1 MKRISSLSAILCLAA
16 ALGFAQSPDLDT
28 YKSGIRDFADELA
41 AVLPMNS
48 LIGLNWNDAYIGQ
61 FEALP
66 HAGIGFTAGFTT
78 LPSGAIKNIIENT
91 MGGDS
96 MDLPDV
102 LQKTGIPIPA
112 GTIDV
117 RISGFSL
124 PMDLG
129 IKFGYFNFNSNDI
142 KGDSLL
148 VGGDIRC
155 CILEQTILIP
165 KISIGAGF
173 NYLRTQIKLGG
184 VLGDDVE
191 ILVPPSLAGYLP
203 GINSLIVSSPELY
216 LETATKV
223 IDFKIQASWQAL
235 IFEPSIGLG
244 MSYGV
249 SRITAGAQS
258 SIYKNDATNPA
269 NILSP
274 PEMAALSALGF
285 DVDEK
290 GIGYTSTVA
299 ALSYRLFGGIGFN
312 LSAFRMSLGLLFGM
326 NTGSWGAT
334 FGARLQL

>member
-28 YKSGIRDFADELA
+28 YKSGIRDFAEELA
-41 AVLPMNS
+41 AVLPLNS

-78 LPSGAIKNIIENT
+78 LPAGAIENIIENT
-91 MGGDS
+91 MGGDPA
-96 MDLPDV
+96 DLPNI
-102 LQKTGIPIPA
+102 LRKTGIPVPA

-124 PMDLG
+124 PLDLG
-129 IKFGYFNFNSNDI
+129 LKFGYFNFDFNDI
-142 KGDSLL
+142 DGDYLL
-148 VGGDIRC
+148 MGGDIRY

-184 VLGDDVE
+184 ALGDELKID
-191 ILVPPSLAGYLP
+191 IPSSVSGSLP
-203 GINSLIVSSPELY
+203 GINSLIVTSPGLY

-223 IDFKIQASWQAL
+223 IDLKIQASWQAL

-244 MSYGV
+244 MSYGM
-249 SRITAGAQS
+249 SRIMAGAES

-269 NILSP
+269 NKLDSSD
-274 PEMAALSALGF
+274 MAALSALGF

-290 GIGYTSTVA
+290 GIGYTSSVTA
-299 ALSYRLFGGIGFN
+299 MSYRLFGGLGFN
-312 LSAFRMSLGLLFGM
+312 LSSFRMSLGLLFGM